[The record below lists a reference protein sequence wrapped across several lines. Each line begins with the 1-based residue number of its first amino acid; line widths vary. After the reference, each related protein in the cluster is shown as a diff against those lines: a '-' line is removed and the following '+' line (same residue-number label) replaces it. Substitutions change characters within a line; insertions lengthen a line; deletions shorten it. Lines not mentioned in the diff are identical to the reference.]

1 MRARHPER
9 RRELAAVDDRRAAAV
24 AVEDPRQRRRQP
36 MAQEDDAVGLA
47 PVQHLRILL
56 LAVAFVAGIAQQHGT
71 ARLLRRFLHPA
82 NAVGKERVGDIGNGD
97 DDRLEEHT
105 SELQSLMSISYAVFS
120 MKTKNTTQ
128 STISQLDILI
138 I

>member
-56 LAVAFVAGIAQQHGT
+56 LAVAFVAGIAQQHGI
-71 ARLLRRFLHPA
+71 ARPLRRFLHPA
-82 NAVGKERVGDIGNGD
+82 NDVGNERVGDIWNVATYAPR
-97 DDRLEEHT
+97 DRRERGGALRWDAKWDEV
-105 SELQSLMSISYAVFS
+105 MDGVV
-120 MKTKNTTQ
+120 
-128 STISQLDILI
+128 
-138 I
+138 